1 MPNLLV
7 LVLVCFF
14 FFIYLI
20 NKGSCDKVL
29 KDGMIFVSCNASFCF
44 VVIK

>member
-7 LVLVCFF
+7 LVLFF
-14 FFIYLI
+14 FYLI